1 MNMATTSGASIPQS
15 SPLFDPAEWLARYI
29 DLGGGYSMVGD
40 AIWLHWLLSANVD
53 EVAIQAHERVLRG
66 RPEWRD
72 AVKAL
77 IMQSV
82 AREVVE

>member
-1 MNMATTSGASIPQS
+1 MMAAPSNMPAGR
-15 SPLFDPAEWLARYI
+15 FDPAAWLARYVE
-29 DLGGGYSMVGD
+29 LGGGYSMVGD

-53 EVAIQAHERVLRG
+53 EAAIQAHERVLRG

-77 IMQSV
+77 IMQRV
-82 AREVVE
+82 AREVVDG